1 MEKESI
7 LEEKLRLIEW
17 CQTLKCVTN
26 DVWFEPFRKGSWGI
40 ADVISHFIV
49 WDEFLMKYRILYF
62 ISSQYVPDVPTDV
75 EEKNKS
81 AMRYARSGI
90 SKKELIDQFIST
102 RKQLVDQINQ
112 IPAQNFN
119 GDYQFG
125 TKRVRLNDYFSSL
138 IQHDLKHKEEIIQFL
153 KLSEANNKNRYNS
166 K

>member
-1 MEKESI
+1 MEKERI
-7 LEEKLRLIEW
+7 LEEKLSLIEW
-17 CQTLKCVTN
+17 CQTLKEIS
-26 DVWFEPFRKGSWGI
+26 DEIWFQSFKKGSWGT

-75 EEKNKS
+75 KEMNKS

-90 SKKELIDQFIST
+90 SKEELIDQFIFT

-112 IPAQNFN
+112 IPARNFN
-119 GDYQFG
+119 DDYQFG

-153 KLSEANNKNRYNS
+153 KKNEAYNKNRYYSN
-166 K
+166 